1 METIVKDVTYTLY
14 FGDEPVEVTSPLRFD
29 KETGEEV
36 PDKELYEAMTIKAH
50 ELYRE
55 RHNLVSPQ
63 DIVNFRKQ
71 TGLSLKQLAT
81 ITSIDELWLQILE
94 IGYLPSKEENVVLK
108 AIISRP
114 DLIESYLDE
123 TKSMQGV
130 KKVANY

>member
-63 DIVNFRKQ
+63 EILAFRKQ
-71 TGLSLKQLAT
+71 TGLSIKQLAT

-94 IGYLPSKEENVVLK
+94 IGDLPSKEENVILK
-108 AIISRP
+108 AVISRP
-114 DLIESYLDE
+114 DLIESYLND
-123 TKSMQGV
+123 TKVASEE